1 MLTSILLP
9 TILFLVIQF
18 LSSSSSS
25 RWAANA
31 LAFGGTTSNKSNQNQ
46 LEFAF
51 VTGNEMKVR
60 ELTKI
65 LAKEGAI
72 DLDNPEQS
80 WGE

>member
-1 MLTSILLP
+1 MLASILSPL
-9 TILFLVIQF
+9 IVFLVIHI
-18 LSSSSSS
+18 LSWSQ
-25 RWAANA
+25 RWSANA
-31 LAFGGTTSNKSNQNQ
+31 FAFGGSTSNKSKPNQ
-46 LEFAF
+46 LEIAF